1 MTNFTPSE
9 LDEIDAIWRSLPP
22 DHMWT
27 GWAAAGESPEQVW
40 IFRTRAHWRRFPL
53 VKTGN
58 GYALSDEKGRR
69 TVRAASLKDLLSA
82 VEAIPGLDRPAR
94 RQDF

>member
-1 MTNFTPSE
+1 MTAFTPSE
-9 LDEIDAIWRSLPP
+9 VDEIDALWRSLPP

-27 GWAAAGESPEQVW
+27 GWAAAGESPDQIW

-53 VKTGN
+53 FKTDE

-69 TVRAASLKDLLSA
+69 VIRAVSLQELLSA
-82 VEAIPGLDRPAR
+82 VEAMPGLDPDR
-94 RQDF
+94 RRR

>member
-1 MTNFTPSE
+1 MSAFSPS
-9 LDEIDAIWRSLPP
+9 EIDAIDALWRALPT

-53 VKTGN
+53 KKTRN
-58 GYALSDEKGRR
+58 GYALSDETGRR
-69 TVRAASLKDLLSA
+69 IIRAETLEGLLGA
-82 VEAIPGLDRPAR
+82 VEAIPGLDPAEET
-94 RQDF
+94 

>member
-9 LDEIDAIWRSLPP
+9 LDEIDAIWRSLPQ

-94 RQDF
+94 RQGS

>member
-1 MTNFTPSE
+1 MPVFTPSE
-9 LDEIDAIWRSLPP
+9 IDEIDALWRSLPP

-27 GWAAAGESPEQVW
+27 GWASAGEAPEQVW

-53 VKTGN
+53 VKTGE

-69 TVRAASLKDLLSA
+69 VIRAATLEDLLSA
-82 VEAIPGLDRPAR
+82 VEAIPALGTR
-94 RQDF
+94 RG

>member
-1 MTNFTPSE
+1 MSAFTPSE
-9 LDEIDAIWRSLPP
+9 LDEIDALWRSLPS

-27 GWAAAGESPEQVW
+27 GWAAAGESPEQIW

-53 VKTGN
+53 VKTEA

-69 TVRAASLKDLLSA
+69 TVRAASLQELLSA
-82 VEAIPGLDRPAR
+82 VEAIPALNRVRPG
-94 RQDF
+94 

>member
-1 MTNFTPSE
+1 MSAFTPSE
-9 LDEIDAIWRSLPP
+9 LDEIDALWRSLPP

-27 GWAAAGESPEQVW
+27 GWAAAGESPEQIW

-53 VKTGN
+53 VKTET

-69 TVRAASLKDLLSA
+69 TVQAASLQELLSA
-82 VEAIPGLDRPAR
+82 VESIPALNRTRPG
-94 RQDF
+94 